1 MQFLQTHRMGGTDFM
16 DLFVVWS
23 WRIRNHGWECWEI
36 PPFPQELEAS
46 REGFFLEVDGMTGSY
61 IINHDHTCLAGSQVA
76 TPGVAGDSPLGSEA
90 FGEVM
95 EARLFF

>member
-1 MQFLQTHRMGGTDFM
+1 M
-16 DLFVVWS
+16 VVANPEPWLGMLGNS
-23 WRIRNHGWECWEI
+23 TFSTGIGSILRR
-36 PPFPQELEAS
+36 
-46 REGFFLEVDGMTGSY
+46 FFLEVDGMTGSY